1 MLSAPT
7 KPLIKGQSWGT
18 DKWWKVH
25 GLVKQHASEITKG
38 GGRGREGGH
47 GNLNSILEWEPH
59 DMDNESDSG
68 GM

>member
-7 KPLIKGQSWGT
+7 KPSVKGQSWGT
-18 DKWWKVH
+18 DKWRQVH
-25 GLVKQHASEITKG
+25 GLVKQLASEITDG
-38 GGRGREGGH
+38 GGRGRGEPEFYLG
-47 GNLNSILEWEPH
+47 WEPY